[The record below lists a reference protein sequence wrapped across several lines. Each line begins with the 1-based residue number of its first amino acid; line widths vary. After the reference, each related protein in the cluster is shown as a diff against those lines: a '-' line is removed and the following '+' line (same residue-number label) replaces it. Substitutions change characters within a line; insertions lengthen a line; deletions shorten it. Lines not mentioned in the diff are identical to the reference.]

1 MVPPVRACTGSYR
14 DRLCRHSYQDRLSAA
29 NSQGRQLTNSQTN
42 PATSPDRAAGDNLTY
57 AVPCSSH
64 GKRGCGK
71 ATTGERRRVAKVAP
85 PRLPRVE
92 ETKTQEEEETP
103 ETPTANVGEGDAQ
116 ERKTRVGTH
125 YGEYCQASF
134 EP

>member
-85 PRLPRVE
+85 PGCRASRRQKLKKKRKLQRRRLQTLE
-92 ETKTQEEEETP
+92 KETLKKEKP
-103 ETPTANVGEGDAQ
+103 E
-116 ERKTRVGTH
+116 
-125 YGEYCQASF
+125 
-134 EP
+134 

>member
-1 MVPPVRACTGSYR
+1 VLVLVVIAIAFVDIVIKIACRRQIVKGDSLLIVRRTR
-14 DRLCRHSYQDRLSAA
+14 RLHQTAPQVIISPMLCLAAVMANEAVARRL
-29 NSQGRQLTNSQTN
+29 
-42 PATSPDRAAGDNLTY
+42 
-57 AVPCSSH
+57 
-64 GKRGCGK
+64 
-71 ATTGERRRVAKVAP
+71 RVKDEGWQRLPP